1 MYPHSR
7 TFQAFKK
14 NKQGEKRILISGNH
28 LYIQVQITQFLLV
41 TVIEPRTLHILVK
54 LPTIEVFTEPF

>member
-1 MYPHSR
+1 MDKQVFKTFFSDIRGMYPHSR

-28 LYIQVQITQFLLV
+28 LYIPVQITQFLVV
-41 TVIEPRTLHILVK
+41 TVIEPCIY
-54 LPTIEVFTEPF
+54 